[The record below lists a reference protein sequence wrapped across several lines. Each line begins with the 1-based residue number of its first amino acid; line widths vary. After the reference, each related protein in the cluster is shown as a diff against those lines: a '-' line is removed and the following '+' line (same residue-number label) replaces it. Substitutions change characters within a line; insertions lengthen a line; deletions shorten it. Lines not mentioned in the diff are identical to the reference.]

1 MTGAYMRNKN
11 GATDKCKW
19 PQVRLGEVCDVVS
32 GYAYKSSDF
41 VEVGIPVIKIKN
53 IVSPYILLNDVQF
66 ISDELA
72 YQKEKYLLKYNDIL
86 ISLTGSNINQINSAV
101 GKVGRVRYKEPSVL
115 NQRVGKFEINDNKK
129 YDYNFLYY
137 IVSQYEIQYLLA
149 TSAQGSANQAN
160 ISPDQIKNLLIPLPP
175 LPTQRAIAA
184 TLSCLDDKIALNN
197 CINANLE
204 AQAQAIFKSW
214 FVDFEPFKNGKFVDS
229 ELGQIPK
236 EWKMSLFSDLVNVKY
251 GKAHQ
256 SLGDGIFPVYGS
268 GGLMR
273 YAEKYLY
280 NKESVLI
287 PRKGT
292 LDNVMYVKEPFWT
305 VDTMFYTEMK
315 RPRISSFV
323 YQFIKQKNLSSMN
336 AGTAVPSM
344 TTEILNA
351 LLTIVPPD
359 GILCDYDKIAS
370 ILYDQMRLNANQSHI
385 LAAIRDTLLPKLMGG
400 EIEVEEK

>member
-1 MTGAYMRNKN
+1 MRSKN
-11 GATDKCKW
+11 GATGKCKW
-19 PQVRLGEVCDVVS
+19 PQVRLGEVCEIKYGKAHNSLSS
-32 GYAYKSSDF
+32 GS
-41 VEVGIPVIKIKN
+41 IPVYGSGGIIRY
-53 IVSPYILLNDVQF
+53 VDSFLY
-66 ISDELA
+66 S
-72 YQKEKYLLKYNDIL
+72 KE
-86 ISLTGSNINQINSAV
+86 
-101 GKVGRVRYKEPSVL
+101 SVL
-115 NQRVGKFEINDNKK
+115 IPRKGTLENLFFIVKPFWTSDTMFYTQIYENKIMPE
-129 YDYNFLYY
+129 FLYY
-137 IVSQYEIQYLLA
+137 QLFTLNLADMNVGTAVPSLTTAVLNELEI
-149 TSAQGSANQAN
+149 S
-160 ISPDQIKNLLIPLPP
+160 LPP

-184 TLSCLDDKIALNN
+184 TLSCFDDKIALNHR
-197 CINANLE
+197 INANLE
-204 AQAQAIFKSW
+204 AQVQAIFKSW
-214 FVDFEPFKNGKFVDS
+214 FVDFDPFKGGKFVDS
-229 ELGQIPK
+229 ELGRIPK
-236 EWKMSLFSDLVNVKY
+236 GWKMGLFSDLVNVKY

-315 RPRISSFV
+315 RPHISPFV
-323 YQFIKQKNLSSMN
+323 YQFVKQKNLSSMN
-336 AGTAVPSM
+336 VGTAVPSM

-370 ILYDQMRLNANQSHI
+370 ILYDQMRLNAKQSRT
-385 LAAIRDTLLPKLMGG
+385 LAAIRDALLPKLMSG
-400 EIEVEEK
+400 EIEVKL